1 MRPRLAVSTPMGVQM
16 SVQIIIADDEPHV
29 VRALSFVLAKEGF
42 SVAVVA
48 NGEDALA
55 RIREEKPK
63 LVFLD
68 LIMPKRTG
76 VEVCKVIRSE
86 PEIKDTH
93 VIILTCKGQELDR
106 QNSFTAGADE
116 FMTKPF
122 SPKEVVA
129 RVRALFA
136 GGGI

>member
-1 MRPRLAVSTPMGVQM
+1 MP
-16 SVQIIIADDEPHV
+16 VQIVIADDEPHV
-29 VRALSFVLAKEGF
+29 VRALSFVLGKEGF
-42 SVAVVA
+42 TVAVVA

-55 RIREEKPK
+55 RIREEKPR

-76 VEVCKVIRSE
+76 VEVCKVIKAD
-86 PEIKDTH
+86 PELKNTH
-93 VIILTCKGQELDR
+93 IIILTCKGQDLDR

-136 GGGI
+136 EGSV

>member
-1 MRPRLAVSTPMGVQM
+1 M